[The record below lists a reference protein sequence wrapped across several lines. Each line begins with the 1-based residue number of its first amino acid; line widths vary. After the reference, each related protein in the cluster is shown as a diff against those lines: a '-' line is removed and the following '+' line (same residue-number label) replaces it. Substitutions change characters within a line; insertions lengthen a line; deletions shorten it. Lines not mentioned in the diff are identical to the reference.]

1 MTCADYMKQSCGI
14 DCCMARA
21 EQFAFYEHNE
31 PEFAEFCP
39 VVQRYGEMLNRTQ
52 TKQEKDREVCW
63 STRRW
68 QQ

>member
-1 MTCADYMKQSCGI
+1 
-14 DCCMARA
+14 MARA

-31 PEFAEFCP
+31 TEFAEFCP

-52 TKQEKDREVCW
+52 TKQEKDREVCC